1 MFALVTTGDSSDR
14 VKPITVSVS
23 EEIGEEGGMVDF
35 QSSKVSLYV
44 PEGAVP
50 PATSFSL
57 KSYVD
62 PRVLPPLT
70 SKDEV
75 TLSPAFQLSSSLPQ
89 GHLSLKKPLLL
100 SLPPEVPLSAGDRD
114 NGWLLQLKRSKSSD
128 GLPDEWH
135 TMLEINTKT
144 GEVISHS
151 SNSQYDPDSHVV
163 YLYQLPWLSWIGR
176 PLETVGNV
184 VGSSSS
190 SLRDINYAVFGKQIQ
205 HHKWLIAAH
214 ILHKSET
221 VYKSLVHNLREEGYV
236 QLNHPNTD
244 CIGPNGEVSFQVEC
258 KTPWQVQQGKP
269 EVQIKTSRIWGSGQH
284 ASCYHEF
291 TVEDH
296 TCSADTLDFTIEAS
310 FQTQGE
316 RDAGHPVQ
324 LIVSHLLYAPQP
336 TTCTATESGG
346 TQCCTGKLPL
356 HSVFVHGF
364 EKVSCFCCFSI

>member
-1 MFALVTTGDSSDR
+1 MLFALVTTADSSDR
-14 VKPITVSVS
+14 SLKPITVSVS
-23 EEIGEEGGMVDF
+23 EKIGEERGMANF

-50 PATSFSL
+50 PVTTFSL
-57 KSYVD
+57 KPYVD
-62 PRVLPPLT
+62 PCVLSPLT

-89 GHLSLKKPLLL
+89 GHLSFKKPLLL
-100 SLPPEVPLSAGDRD
+100 SLPSEVPLSASDRD
-114 NGWLLQLKRSKSSD
+114 NGWLLQLKRSESSD
-128 GLPDEWH
+128 SLPDEWH
-135 TMLEINTKT
+135 TCIILEINTKT
-144 GEVISHS
+144 VEVISHS
-151 SNSQYDPDSHVV
+151 SNSQYDPDSHMHAV
-163 YLYQLPWLSWIGR
+163 YLWLSWIGR

-205 HHKWLIAAH
+205 HHKWLSAAH

-244 CIGPNGEVSFQVEC
+244 CIGFNGEVSFQVEC

-269 EVQIKTSRIWGSGQH
+269 EVKIKTSQIWGSGQH
-284 ASCYHEF
+284 SSCYHEF
-291 TVEDH
+291 TIEDH
-296 TCSADTLDFTIEAS
+296 TCSADTLEFTIEAS
-310 FQTQGE
+310 FQAQGE

-324 LIVSHLLYAPQP
+324 LIVSHPLCAPQP
-336 TTCTATESGG
+336 TICTATESGG
-346 TQCCTGKLPL
+346 TQCCTCKLPL
-356 HSVFVHGF
+356 HSVIVHGF
-364 EKVSCFCCFSI
+364 EKVSWFSI